1 METLKFTVH
10 SSPVREYSF
19 DNTYFVDEK
28 CLVIGSGKASQI
40 VISDASIDLLHAMI
54 VRKNHQYYLA
64 DLDTTK
70 GTRLGAA
77 KLQPKQGYLLS
88 SGSLIQVGNV
98 IIEVKITTTKTTIV
112 SPSTTPTQVINSKF
126 STKLGFRLDA
136 INLKKSSRPL
146 FGTTLIN
153 NISLSILPRE
163 FVVIAGV
170 SGGGKSTLMDAL
182 NGQRRARGKVLV
194 NGSNLYTNFGAF
206 KDKVGY
212 VPQDDIVHP
221 ELSVVEALSYAARL
235 RLPSQSPAQRQQR
248 VQEVLEQLQL
258 TQRQNVPIGRLSGG
272 QRKRVSIGV
281 ELISN
286 PRLFFLDEATSGLDP
301 GTELQIMELL
311 RSLANAGSTVLLI
324 THATKNVEIADMVIF
339 LAKGG
344 RLAYFGPSKL
354 ALQYF
359 KVQDFDAIYNKV
371 ERQFTP
377 QEWERYFVLS
387 GYYKKFISDRLETI
401 PENNSP
407 SAKKPDFNEQLTV
420 LCQRNL
426 NILFKNRVSLALIIL
441 GAPILGSLNFALWK
455 SDLFSTK
462 TGNAGQAI
470 TMLFVTVIMAVMS
483 GALATMPEIAKE
495 KAIFHRER
503 SAGLG
508 VLPYIA
514 SKLHLAFVLALYQSL
529 VLLSCMVLAVNIPQ
543 VNNIVVGMYCS
554 LFLASF
560 GSMVLGLLVSAI
572 SPSQSVAPLLTIV
585 VLVPQVVFGGGILPV
600 NEFHPVGKAINQVML
615 TKYPF

>member
-1 METLKFTVH
+1 MTVSSSELDKNHKNAIMQTLKFTVYTN
-10 SSPVREYSF
+10 PVREYSF

-28 CLVIGSGKASQI
+28 CLVIGSGQDSQI
-40 VISDASIDLLHAMI
+40 GISDASIDVRHAVI
-54 VRKNHQYYLA
+54 LKKNHQYYLA
-64 DLDTTK
+64 DLDTTQ
-70 GTRLGAA
+70 GTRLGAD
-77 KLQPKQGYLLS
+77 KLQPKQVYLLS
-88 SGSLIQVGNV
+88 NESLVQVGNV
-98 IIEVKITTTKTTIV
+98 IIEVTITTTKTTIV
-112 SPSTTPTQVINSKF
+112 SPSTTPTQVINST
-126 STKLGFRLDA
+126 SQTKSGFRLDA
-136 INLKKSSRPL
+136 INLRKSSRPL

-194 NGSNLYTNFGAF
+194 NGSNLYTNFSAF

-235 RLPSQSPAQRQQR
+235 RLPSQSPAERKQR

-258 TQRQNVPIGRLSGG
+258 TQRQNVAIGRLSGG

-311 RSLANAGSTVLLI
+311 RSLANAGSTVVLI

-359 KVQDFDAIYNKV
+359 KVQDFDAIYDKV

-377 QEWERYFVLS
+377 QEWEKNFVLS

-401 PENNSP
+401 PQNNSP
-407 SAKKPDFNEQLTV
+407 SAEKPDFNQQLTV

-462 TGNAGQAI
+462 TGMQDKQ
-470 TMLFVTVIMAVMS
+470 L
-483 GALATMPEIAKE
+483 
-495 KAIFHRER
+495 RCC
-503 SAGLG
+503 
-508 VLPYIA
+508 
-514 SKLHLAFVLALYQSL
+514 
-529 VLLSCMVLAVNIPQ
+529 LSQ
-543 VNNIVVGMYCS
+543 
-554 LFLASF
+554 
-560 GSMVLGLLVSAI
+560 
-572 SPSQSVAPLLTIV
+572 
-585 VLVPQVVFGGGILPV
+585 
-600 NEFHPVGKAINQVML
+600 
-615 TKYPF
+615 